1 MPESRSPT
9 LHDVAVA
16 AGVSAA
22 TVSRHRRGVRTFE
35 PQVVARI
42 ESAIERLG
50 YRDHPAARSLATGR
64 TGTVGLVVL
73 DLANPHF
80 TSLLHGAHRVAA
92 EHGLSLAFV
101 DTAESR
107 APERQLVEAL
117 ARRVDGLIV
126 SARLAGGAV
135 DWIARLGK
143 PVVFF
148 GRLSLPGWH
157 SVSADGVAA
166 ARLLGAHL
174 ASLGHR
180 RVAYLDFAGSRWS
193 AERRRSLKRVLTAA
207 GGSLQVHAV
216 DAPGAEA
223 GETVAAPVL
232 LQPESTRPT
241 AVVGYNDLIAVGF
254 MHEARRLGFNVPQQ
268 VSVAGFDDIEG
279 ARHVVPALTTVAM
292 HSAEQGAMAMQRL
305 IEAMAGRLTAP
316 VDETLPPRLV
326 LRDSTRPPAQTQS
339 QSQPSQSPPLFRS
352 LSPSKSPSRRKPA
365 P

>member
-1 MPESRSPT
+1 MPEERSPT
-9 LHDVAVA
+9 LQDVALA

-22 TVSRHRRGVRTFE
+22 TVSRHRRGVRSFA

-42 ESAIERLG
+42 EGALERLG

-92 EHGLSLAFV
+92 QHGLSLAFV

-143 PVVFF
+143 PVVVF

-166 ARLLGAHL
+166 ARLLGSHL
-174 ASLGHR
+174 TSLGHR
-180 RVAYLDFAGSRWS
+180 RVAYLHFAGARWS
-193 AERRRSLKRVLTAA
+193 DERRRSLKRTLLAA
-207 GGSLQVHAV
+207 GGSLQAHAV
-216 DAPGAEA
+216 ESPGAEA
-223 GETVAAPVL
+223 GEAVAASVL
-232 LQPESTRPT
+232 LQPESVRPT

-279 ARHVVPALTTVAM
+279 ARHVLPALTTVAM
-292 HSAEQGAMAMQRL
+292 HSAEQGAVAMQRL
-305 IEAMAGRLTAP
+305 IQAMAGTLTDP
-316 VDETLPPRLV
+316 NDETLPPRLLV
-326 LRDSTRPPAQTQS
+326 RDSTRPPAVPCLAPKHS
-339 QSQPSQSPPLFRS
+339 SPPQAPLAS
-352 LSPSKSPSRRKPA
+352 TPTPPRRKRTP
-365 P
+365 